1 MSALSTVDG
10 RDVPP
15 RTRRVS
21 RVRSA
26 YRAARRANVPVIPL
40 GIITLLVIAGIVGP
54 SLAAHDPYA
63 FSLIDRLASPSG
75 EHLLGTD
82 ALGRDLL
89 SRLLLGARTTL
100 LVVAVSIAL
109 GGALGLILGVVAG
122 YFGGVVDAVI
132 SRLTDATLAFPTLLF
147 GLLFAVSVGP
157 GFGSVVAAISLSL
170 WAEFVRVVR
179 AEVLSL
185 REREFVQQA
194 KVYGSSA
201 PRLLAVHVLPNVF
214 NSFVVLLGVNLGK
227 VILSEA
233 SLSYLG
239 AGIPQPTPSWG
250 NMVAEGQQY
259 IGSAWW
265 ISIIPGLAISLTVL
279 ALFLIGD
286 WMRDY
291 LDPRL
296 RQRAPETIAG
306 PTL

>member
-1 MSALSTVDG
+1 MG
-10 RDVPP
+10 RLKAM
-15 RTRRVS
+15 RVAI
-21 RVRSA
+21 RNN
-26 YRAARRANVPVIPL
+26 NVPVIPL
-40 GIITLLVIAGIVGP
+40 VIITILVLAGAIGPLLSP
-54 SLAAHDPYA
+54 HDPYE
-63 FSLIDRLASPSG
+63 FSLTARLDGPSS
-75 EHLLGTD
+75 EHWLGTD
-82 ALGRDLL
+82 ALGRDMLARLL
-89 SRLLLGARTTL
+89 SGARVTL

-109 GGALGLILGVVAG
+109 GGALGLVLGVLAG
-122 YFGGVVDAVI
+122 YFGGIIDVVI
-132 SRLTDATLAFPTLLF
+132 SRVTDATLAFPTLLF

-179 AEVLSL
+179 SEVLTL
-185 REREFVQQA
+185 REREFIQQA
-194 KVYGSSA
+194 KVYGSSSF
-201 PRLLAVHVLPNVF
+201 RLLRVHVLPNIF

-250 NMVAEGQQY
+250 NMISDGQKY

-265 ISIIPGLAISLTVL
+265 ISIVPGVAISLTVL
-279 ALFLIGD
+279 VLFLIGD

-291 LDPRL
+291 LDPRM
-296 RQRAPETIAG
+296 RQRAPETVGA

>member
-1 MSALSTVDG
+1 MGRLTAPFRAL
-10 RDVPP
+10 
-15 RTRRVS
+15 
-21 RVRSA
+21 
-26 YRAARRANVPVIPL
+26 RRANAPLIPIAL
-40 GIITLLVIAGIVGP
+40 ITMLIVAGIVGP
-54 SLAAHDPYA
+54 WLSPYDPYA
-63 FSLIDRLASPSG
+63 FSLVGRLEAPSS

-82 ALGRDLL
+82 ALGRDVLARLL
-89 SRLLLGARTTL
+89 SGARVTL

-109 GGALGLILGVVAG
+109 GGALGLVLGVVAG
-122 YFGGVVDAVI
+122 YFGGWVDAII

-185 REREFVQQA
+185 REREFIQQA
-194 KVYGSSA
+194 KVYGSSSW
-201 PRLLAVHVLPNVF
+201 RLLTVHMLPNIF
-214 NSFVVLLGVNLGK
+214 NSFVVLLGLNLGK
-227 VILSEA
+227 VILTEA

-250 NMVAEGQQY
+250 NMISDGQQY
-259 IGSAWW
+259 ISTAWW
-265 ISIIPGLAISLTVL
+265 VSIVPGVAISLTVL

-291 LDPRL
+291 LDPRM
-296 RQRAPETIAG
+296 RQRAPKSVTG
-306 PTL
+306 GTL